1 MLVLAR
7 KSHETIRI
15 GDDITISV
23 ISVRGRI
30 VRVGI
35 DAPHDIKVVRGELL
49 QESAAPPTSE
59 ATDETSGEEPVC
71 PEDADEVHSAES
83 FIPPAPLSTQNI
95 NRELLLRRVP
105 KSMRPMVPRPQL
117 ALRG

>member
-15 GDDITISV
+15 GSDITISV

-35 DAPHDIKVVRGELL
+35 DAPQGIKVVRGELL
-49 QESAAPPTSE
+49 QESAAPSKSE
-59 ATDETSGEEPVC
+59 AAAEEEGDEPDCS
-71 PEDADEVHSAES
+71 EDSSEVHSAES
-83 FIPPAPLSTQNI
+83 FVPPAPLSTQNI

-105 KSMRPMVPRPQL
+105 KSMRPMVPGPQL
-117 ALRG
+117 ALRS

>member
-15 GDDITISV
+15 GSDITISV

-35 DAPHDIKVVRGELL
+35 DAPQGIKVVRGELL
-49 QESAAPPTSE
+49 QESTASPKSE
-59 ATDETSGEEPVC
+59 ATAEVEGDDPDCE
-71 PEDADEVHSAES
+71 EDAVDVHSPES
-83 FIPPAPLSTQNI
+83 FVPPAPLSTQNI

-117 ALRG
+117 AFRG